1 MGGGIESEEGGGVI
15 EVIWL
20 ALGHGAE
27 RATEF
32 KADGYL
38 AWERAIPRVGRYGV
52 TCDATARFPNQ
63 DDSIV
68 PVLRMHE
75 MCLILTLTAD

>member
-15 EVIWL
+15 EVVWL
-20 ALGHGAE
+20 AFGHGAE
-27 RATEF
+27 RATGF

-52 TCDATARFPNQ
+52 TCDATARFP
-63 DDSIV
+63 I
-68 PVLRMHE
+68 
-75 MCLILTLTAD
+75 